1 MKFGRAARAIA
12 GRRVTPIHCKNET
25 RNQEDKMFESYE
37 LAETAADMSLHA
49 SRDGAGPA
57 IRNICVFCG
66 SRAGVNPAFSA
77 AGKYLGIALAREG
90 IGLIYGG
97 GGGGLMGTVA
107 RAALAAG
114 GQVTGIIPAF
124 LKEREEMLQGDHELI
139 VVDDMHA
146 RKRLMFERADA
157 FVALP
162 GGIGTLEELVEQMT
176 WAQLGQHRKPVLLA
190 DVNGFWQPFLA
201 LLQHMSDSGFVQS
214 DCTSFPIVSVEV
226 EDILPGLHASRLDRW
241 AAAPRAAAGR
251 ASSAARCAPALEDFD
266 LTDGA
271 ENDVRHDVYEC
282 RPPSLPQP
290 WEDGL

>member
-1 MKFGRAARAIA
+1 
-12 GRRVTPIHCKNET
+12 
-25 RNQEDKMFESYE
+25 MFESYE
-37 LAETAADMSLHA
+37 TAESMADAPLRGPQTS
-49 SRDGAGPA
+49 AGPA

-66 SRAGVNPAFSA
+66 SRAGVSPAFSA

-107 RAALAAG
+107 RATLAAG
-114 GQVTGIIPAF
+114 GKVTGIIPAF
-124 LKEREEMLQGDHELI
+124 LKDREAMLQGDHELI

-226 EDILPGLHASRLDRW
+226 EDILPSLHASQIDRW
-241 AAAPRAAAGR
+241 AAAPRAAAAR
-251 ASSAARCAPALEDFD
+251 AGNTVRLAPALTDFD
-266 LTDGA
+266 LTDDA

-282 RPPSLPQP
+282 RPPSAPQP
-290 WEDGL
+290 WVEWL